1 MNYKFND
8 DTLIHA
14 IGFNPM
20 KLEGILKHG
29 IITENYAKE
38 NNINYSRNY
47 NFNLNEEMLKKV
59 ENNSEVNEI
68 IEKANK
74 ENIYLVRSLY
84 ISDDPLSAYNMY
96 VKNGISFIV
105 EDKPFF
111 YNKNK
116 ELIKRSDE
124 VIVKNHIEK
133 ENIKAIMIPE
143 EYKNKRLNEVNML
156 PNNILNFGLIKSS
169 VINMIKYLNDYNYD
183 VDIDEIAY
191 LLKDLEIAFKSVK
204 SLDKNNQDYNVA
216 MLDYKDIINDINNLL
231 SNYVYD
237 MFSKLLG
244 RDATVLDMVEYI
256 NNKYDNKD
264 IVYLESKGR
273 KRWSKKNYLKY
284 HIYLDV
290 T

>member
-38 NNINYSRNY
+38 KSINYSRNY
-47 NFNLNEEMLKKV
+47 NFTLNDEMLEKIG
-59 ENNSEVNEI
+59 NNNTINEV

-84 ISDDPLSAYNMY
+84 ISEDPLSAYNMY

-105 EDKPFF
+105 EDTPFV
-111 YNKNK
+111 YDKSV

-124 VIVKNHIEK
+124 VIAKNYIDK

-143 EYKNKRLNEVNML
+143 EYKNKKLNEVNML
-156 PNNILNFGLIKSS
+156 PNNILNFELIKKSI
-169 VINMIKYLNDYNYD
+169 INMIKYLNEYNYN
-183 VDIDEIAY
+183 VDLDEIAY
-191 LLKDLEIAFKSVK
+191 LLKDLETAFKSIK
-204 SLDKNNQDYNVA
+204 SLDKSNPDYNDA
-216 MLDYKDIINDINNLL
+216 MLDYKDIISDINNLL
-231 SNYVYD
+231 SEYVYD
-237 MFSKLLG
+237 MFSKLLNKEV
-244 RDATVLDMVEYI
+244 TVLDMVEYI
-256 NNKYDNKD
+256 NSKYDTKD
-264 IVYLESKGR
+264 ITYLDSKGKTR
-273 KRWSKKNYLKY
+273 
-284 HIYLDV
+284 
-290 T
+290 

>member
-1 MNYKFND
+1 MKYKFND

-204 SLDKNNQDYNVA
+204 SLDKNNQDYNDA

-273 KRWSKKNYLKY
+273 KR
-284 HIYLDV
+284 
-290 T
+290 

>member
-204 SLDKNNQDYNVA
+204 SLDKNNQDYNDA
-216 MLDYKDIINDINNLL
+216 MLDYKDIVSEINSLL
-231 SNYVYD
+231 SEYVYVC
-237 MFSKLLG
+237 FSDILG
-244 RDATVLDMVEYI
+244 CDATVLDMVSYI
-256 NNKYDNKD
+256 NSKYDNKE
-264 IVYLESKGR
+264 ITYLESKGKR
-273 KRWSKKNYLKY
+273 K
-284 HIYLDV
+284 
-290 T
+290 

>member
-273 KRWSKKNYLKY
+273 KR
-284 HIYLDV
+284 
-290 T
+290 